1 MTIVHASSLSD
12 PDLRSLGNNLLPAIE
27 ADQQASDDRPSR
39 HHHDEHRERLY
50 RRSGHTRA
58 ERLRRRVGA

>member
-1 MTIVHASSLSD
+1 MTIIRASSLSN

-27 ADQQASDDRPSR
+27 ADQQPATARPPQQD
-39 HHHDEHRERLY
+39 HDEHRERLY
-50 RRSGHTRA
+50 RRSGHTRT